1 MKTTRIQFNAKTF
14 KANRDVISAYFGATY
29 DLAIELDK
37 TRKATKALREVI
49 AYDQAQLATL
59 TMGKDTMDNGTK
71 IVRNMDTIRKALET
85 NVANYNEMVAPY
97 NAMVEATSKAIGD
110 GIALF
115 DNKDSVL
122 YKAYAEY
129 VLNPTDDGYNAY
141 AKAMADKFVE
151 MGLADAT
158 ADNVAHYMPNADRA
172 LKGTTA
178 VKKGK
183 IVDALTSRNFAL
195 AVLRKI
201 YDNNADAFRSDKFVK
216 YVEKCKADAKKS
228 K

>member
-1 MKTTRIQFNAKTF
+1 MKTTRIQFNATTF
-14 KANRDVISAYFGATY
+14 KATRNTISAYFGATY

-49 AYDQAQLATL
+49 ANDKEQLACVL
-59 TMGKDTMDNGTK
+59 MGKSETEDGAK
-71 IVRNMDTIRKALET
+71 IVRSRKDIEDSLAT
-85 NVANYNEMVAPY
+85 NTTNYNAMVAPY
-97 NAMVEATSKAIGD
+97 NKLVEVCSKALND

-115 DNKDSVL
+115 DNKDSAL

-129 VLNPTDDGYNAY
+129 VLTPTDDNYNAY
-141 AKAMADKFVE
+141 AKAMADRFVE
-151 MGLADAT
+151 FGLADAT

-172 LKGTTA
+172 LRGTTA

-201 YDNNADAFRSDKFVK
+201 YDNNSDAFKSDKFVK
-216 YVEKCKADAKKS
+216 YVEKCKADAKKN

>member
-1 MKTTRIQFNAKTF
+1 MKTTRLQFNAKDF
-14 KANRDVISAYFGATY
+14 KATRDIISAYFGATY

-37 TRKATKALREVI
+37 MRKKTKSISEVI
-49 AYDQAQLATL
+49 KTDEEELIKLALGQTDGIIRSKSDIELSLATNTATYKKL
-59 TMGKDTMDNGTK
+59 
-71 IVRNMDTIRKALET
+71 I
-85 NVANYNEMVAPY
+85 APY
-97 NAMVEATSKAIGD
+97 ETLVAKTSDAVNA

-122 YKAYAEY
+122 YKAYATY
-129 VLNPTDDGYNAY
+129 VLNPTDDNYNAY
-141 AKAMADKFVE
+141 ADAMAKKFVGF
-151 MGLADAT
+151 GLTDAT

-178 VKKGK
+178 VKRGK
-183 IVDALTSRNFAL
+183 IIDALSSRNFAL

-201 YDNNADAFRSDKFVK
+201 HDNNKDAFPSAKFVA
-216 YVEKCKADAKKS
+216 YVEKCKNEAKS

>member
-1 MKTTRIQFNAKTF
+1 MKTARIQFNAKSF

-29 DLAIELDK
+29 DLAIELDR
-37 TRKATKALREVI
+37 TRKATNAVRDVI
-49 AYDQAQLATL
+49 AYDKLQLTRVL
-59 TMGKDTMDNGTK
+59 LGFDTMEDGAK
-71 IVRNMDTIRKALET
+71 ITRKRDVIEKSLAMNT
-85 NVANYNEMVAPY
+85 ANYNDMVAPY
-97 NAMVEATSKAIGD
+97 NALAKACEKALAD
-110 GIALF
+110 GVALF

-129 VLNPTDDGYNAY
+129 VLNPTDDNYNAY

-151 MGLADAT
+151 MGLTDAT

-172 LKGTTA
+172 LRGTTA

-183 IVDALTSRNFAL
+183 IVDALTARNFAQ

-201 YDNNADAFRSDKFVK
+201 YDNNADAFRCDKFIK
-216 YVEKCKADAKKS
+216 YVEKCKADAKNK
-228 K
+228 